1 MTAAYPDRI
10 FKIRPEDFPHLA
22 LTVFNFQYQNNELYR
37 SFTDALGIDPK
48 KIKTL
53 AEIPFL
59 PIGFYKTH
67 TIQTT
72 SFTPEIIFESSG
84 TTQTTKSLHYVKESL
99 LYRRSFLEG
108 FERFYGAVKDWCI
121 IGLLP
126 DYLERSGSSL
136 VYMVEGL
143 IKMSKDEK
151 SGFYLHDQQRLFE
164 TLQQLEKQQ
173 QKTLLI
179 GLSFALL
186 DFSEK
191 YQMKLKHTCVM
202 ETGGMKGKRKE
213 IVRQE
218 LQHLLKKGFG
228 VRSIHSEYG
237 MTELLSQA
245 YSHANGIFESP
256 PWMRVLVRDED
267 DPLDVR
273 EDGAGILN
281 IIDLANIYSCS
292 FIATDDAGKVNP
304 DGKFEVLGRVDNSDL
319 RGCNLLVT

>member
-1 MTAAYPDRI
+1 MTEGFPDKI
-10 FKIRPEDFPHLA
+10 FNVKAEDFPRLA
-22 LTVFNFQYQNNELYR
+22 LDIFNFQYLNNDVYR
-37 SFTDALGIDPK
+37 SYTDALGVNPQNIK
-48 KIKTL
+48 KP

-72 SFTPEIIFESSG
+72 SFAPELIFESSG
-84 TTQTTKSLHYVKESL
+84 TSQTTKSLHYVRESGI
-99 LYRRSFLEG
+99 YRRSFTEG
-108 FERFYGAVKDWCI
+108 FERFYGPVMDWCI

-126 DYLERSGSSL
+126 SYLERTGSSL
-136 VYMVEGL
+136 VYMVEELMKIGRY
-143 IKMSKDEK
+143 EK
-151 SGFYLHDQQRLFE
+151 SGFYLHDHARLFE

-179 GLSFALL
+179 GVSFALL

-191 YQMKLKHTCVM
+191 FRLKLKHSLVM

-213 IVRQE
+213 IVRPEMHQ
-218 LQHLLKKGFG
+218 LLKESFG
-228 VRSIHSEYG
+228 VSSVHSEYG

-245 YSHANGIFESP
+245 YSKANGIFESP
-256 PWMRVLVRDED
+256 PWMRVMVRDED
-267 DPLDVR
+267 DPFDVR
-273 EDGAGILN
+273 ENGAGILN
-281 IIDLANIYSCS
+281 IIDLANIWSCS
-292 FIATDDAGKVNP
+292 FIATDDAGKVSP